1 MVITERAKTY
11 IEKMM
16 KDNGETNLRFTFEGL
31 GCCGPNFGVT
41 LSEKQE
47 DDKVETING
56 INVSVDKRVVDAT
69 ENITFD
75 FEGTEE
81 EDRKST
87 RLNTSHVESLNAII

>member
-47 DDKVETING
+47 DDKVEIING

-69 ENITFD
+69 ENITLD
-75 FEGTEE
+75 FEGTEV
-81 EDRKST
+81 DGGLIFKNNNSC
-87 RLNTSHVESLNAII
+87 S